1 MGASK
6 IYSFVNAPAVEREES
21 AVSSIEFARQT
32 LKKEIVALEELM
44 QGLGPAFDTAVDLL
58 CAATGKVITSGL
70 GKSGIVAGKAAA
82 TFSSTGTPAVFL
94 HPVEAM
100 HGDIGLAQKNDIGL
114 LFSNSGETKEMLEVL
129 QAFKRLGLKTIAV
142 VGRKRCSLGEFADCS
157 LDAGVR
163 EEACPLNLSPTSS
176 VIVALALGDALAA
189 CLMRRRG
196 FTEEDYSRLHP
207 SGSLGKKLLLRVSEI
222 MHGGDD
228 LPQVVTGTPMSEI
241 LYILTSKAMGA
252 VIVTD
257 ASRTLC
263 GIYTDGDLKRTIQ
276 QSKDFLDVKVNE
288 VMTADP
294 VAIRED
300 RLAVE
305 ALALMENRLS
315 QISVLPVVD
324 KENRVVGIVRLHDLV
339 RAGL

>member
-1 MGASK
+1 M
-6 IYSFVNAPAVEREES
+6 
-21 AVSSIEFARQT
+21 SSIGFARET
-32 LKKEIVALEELM
+32 LKKEIAALEELM
-44 QGLGPAFDTAVDLL
+44 RGLGPEFDSAIELIL
-58 CAATGKVITSGL
+58 SAKGKVIASGL
-70 GKSGIVAGKAAA
+70 GKSGIVAGKVAA

-100 HGDIGLAQKNDIGL
+100 HGDIGIAQENDISL
-114 LFSNSGETKEMLEVL
+114 LFSNSGETKEVLEVL

-142 VGRKRCSLGEFADCS
+142 VGRKGCSLGEYADCR
-157 LDAGVR
+157 LDASVK

-176 VIVALALGDALAA
+176 VLVALALGDALAA

-207 SGSLGKKLLLRVSEI
+207 SGSLGKKLLLRVHDI
-222 MHGGDD
+222 MHSGPA
-228 LPQVVTGTPMSEI
+228 LPQVVTGTPMSEA

-257 ASRTLC
+257 GAGKLL
-263 GIYTDGDLKRTIQ
+263 GIYTDGDLKRTIGEGR
-276 QSKDFLDVKVNE
+276 DFLGTKVE
-288 VMTADP
+288 SVMSADP
-294 VAIRED
+294 VAIRDD

-305 ALALMENRLS
+305 ALALMENRPS
-315 QISVLPVVD
+315 QISVLPVVNG
-324 KENRVVGIVRLHDLV
+324 ENRVVGIVRLHDLV

>member
-1 MGASK
+1 M
-6 IYSFVNAPAVEREES
+6 
-21 AVSSIEFARQT
+21 SSIEFARLT
-32 LKKEIVALEELM
+32 LKKEILGLEELM
-44 QGLGPAFDTAVDLL
+44 QRIGPTFDVAVDLIF
-58 CAATGKVITSGL
+58 AATGKVITSGL

-114 LFSNSGETKEMLEVL
+114 LFSNSGETKEVLEVL

-142 VGRKRCSLGEFADCS
+142 VGRKRCSLGEFADCA
-157 LDAGVR
+157 LDAGVK

-207 SGSLGKKLLLRVSEI
+207 SGTLGKKLLLRVSEL
-222 MHGGDD
+222 MHSGEEI
-228 LPQVVTGTPMSEI
+228 PKVITGTPMSEA

-257 ASRTLC
+257 ASDTLR
-263 GIYTDGDLKRTIQ
+263 GIYTDGDLKRTIRQ
-276 QSKDFLDVKVNE
+276 GKNFLEVKVDE
-288 VMTADP
+288 IMSADP
-294 VAIRED
+294 VAIHKE
-300 RLAVE
+300 RLAME
-305 ALALMENRLS
+305 ALALMENRPS

-324 KENRVVGIVRLHDLV
+324 QKNRVVGIIRLHDLV

>member
-1 MGASK
+1 
-6 IYSFVNAPAVEREES
+6 
-21 AVSSIEFARQT
+21 VSSIEFARQT
-32 LKKEIVALEELM
+32 LKKEIIALEELM

-58 CAATGKVITSGL
+58 YAATGKVITSGL

-114 LFSNSGETKEMLEVL
+114 LFSNSGETKEVLEVL

-142 VGRKRCSLGEFADCS
+142 VGRKRCTLAEFADCS

-207 SGSLGKKLLLRVSEI
+207 SGSLGKKLLRVSEI
-222 MHGGDD
+222 MHGGED
-228 LPQVVTGTPMSEI
+228 LPQVITGTPMSET

-263 GIYTDGDLKRTIQ
+263 GIYTDGDLKRTIR
-276 QSKDFLDVKVNE
+276 QSNNFLEVKVNE

-305 ALALMENRLS
+305 ALALMENRPS